1 MLTKLI
7 LLTVSFIARI
17 SAVKCICGGNQTA
30 ENGFGK
36 KRVKWTNIISCKTEK
51 QNYQCLEKVLSN
63 SRSWGGAQGAA
74 PPPLLIFRPKWGP
87 KGKKKFFC
95 GRPPPPPYLRVW
107 MTAPPSP
114 PYLKVW
120 ICHCFPLAFMLC
132 CTKVVLTYQSV
143 TEILWHDNSNV
154 RRL

>member
-51 QNYQCLEKVLSN
+51 QNYQCLEKVLSSGR
-63 SRSWGGAQGAA
+63 SRGGARGGLAPLFLDQNEAQRAEKNFFEAA
-74 PPPLLIFRPKWGP
+74 
-87 KGKKKFFC
+87 
-95 GRPPPPPYLRVW
+95 PPPPYLRVW